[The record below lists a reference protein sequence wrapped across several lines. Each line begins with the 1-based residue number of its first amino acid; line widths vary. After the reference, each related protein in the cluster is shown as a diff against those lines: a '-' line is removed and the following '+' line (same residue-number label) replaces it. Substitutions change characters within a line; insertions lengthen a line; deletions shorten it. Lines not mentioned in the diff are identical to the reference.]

1 MSDEYILLMEK
12 ATRRYKGDRG
22 ALDIDIALKPGAVL
36 GLLGPNGS
44 GKTTLLK
51 LACGLSRPDSGRV
64 LVSGFDVVSNPVG
77 ALAHLGA
84 LIESPALYDNMSV
97 RANLRVAAKYVSG
110 VTEAQIDRALEW
122 VGMSKYSSE
131 RCKRLSLGMRQRVG
145 LVLAF
150 LGDIKLL
157 LLDEPT
163 NGLDIEGA
171 VEVRNAIKR
180 ACLETG
186 AAAIVSSHLS
196 SELERVCDSAA
207 LMREGRIIA
216 ADTMPSI
223 LAECGTLEDYY
234 LSRVG
239 KGAQA

>member
-1 MSDEYILLMEK
+1 MIGEHILLMEK

-22 ALDIDIALKPGAVL
+22 ALDIDLALKPGSVL

-51 LACGLSRPDSGRV
+51 LACGLCRPDSGRV
-64 LVSGFDVVSNPVG
+64 FVSGYDVVSDPVR
-77 ALAHLGA
+77 ALSHLGA
-84 LIESPALYDNMSV
+84 LIESPALYDNMTV
-97 RANLRVAAKYVSG
+97 KANLRVAAKYMTD
-110 VTEAQIDRALEW
+110 VTEAQIDTALEW
-122 VGMSKYSSE
+122 VGMSKYASE
-131 RCKRLSLGMRQRVG
+131 RCKRLSLGMKQRVG
-145 LVLAF
+145 LALAF

-171 VEVRNAIKR
+171 VEVRNAIKN
-180 ACLETG
+180 ACMQTG
-186 AAAIVSSHLS
+186 AAAVVSSHLS

-207 LMREGRIIA
+207 LMRGGRIIA
-216 ADTMPSI
+216 SDSMQNI
-223 LAECGTLEDYY
+223 LSECGTLEDYY